1 MSNRNGASMDPYE
14 DSGLPMNQWSHLD
27 GQEYQ
32 PSPQIVPDSRVG
44 FDLDG
49 HFHSIEHFTAEAIN
63 NIITPHRW
71 ADYLNDALTTY
82 ISTFDYTVGASE
94 RDDIVQDI
102 VAERM
107 EAIDSVEEALQLEEA
122 LEIWRRK
129 YHYGIRP

>member
-1 MSNRNGASMDPYE
+1 MNGAELDPFEGRPLYE
-14 DSGLPMNQWSHLD
+14 PRRPEEEFDIDYDYHPF
-27 GQEYQ
+27 QE
-32 PSPQIVPDSRVG
+32 IVPDTRVG

-71 ADYLNDALTTY
+71 ADYLQDALTTY

-107 EAIDSVEEALQLEEA
+107 EAVDTVEEALQLEEA

-129 YHYGIRP
+129 YRYGIRP